1 VTSAATAQDPILL
14 AQSDTV
20 DSVLESVANNVDSLN
35 KETLVAYWDLVRDVW
50 NYGIGGTSLGNILIA
65 LGILVVFLI
74 FRQFFSRFILR
85 RVKAIAQRSTNKIDD
100 TLATALSEPVRFV
113 PVALG
118 VFFATE
124 YLDLSGTPEAF
135 ATSLNRS
142 LIVIIIFWTL
152 YRMVDPLSFLLG
164 RVERIFTS
172 AMVDWLIKAI
182 KVLVALIGAATV
194 LEIWGIQVG
203 PIIAGL
209 GLFGVAVALGAQ
221 DLFKNL
227 IAGILIL
234 VEKRFAIGEWI
245 HVDGVVEGTVESI
258 GFRSTFVRRFDK
270 APVFVPNAQLSDV
283 AITNF
288 SRMTHRRI
296 YWIIGVEYR
305 TTTDQLRAVRDA
317 IEDYIVKSPDIVP
330 AKEAT
335 QFVRLD
341 KFNDSS
347 IDFMLYC
354 FTKTTVWG
362 EYLKIKEDLA
372 YAVKAIVEDAGT
384 GFAFPSRSLYLET
397 MPGSSAEIFSPP
409 DDKSGGKEEASSK
422 SETKA
427 KSDAESKSR
436 EEDLSTDSS
445 IDGGSDRKKQPA
457 PKQGDDGGN
466 GT

>member
-1 VTSAATAQDPILL
+1 MTTSPDTIIL
-14 AQSDTV
+14 AQSEPV
-20 DSVLESVANNVDSLN
+20 ESVIETLSSTFSNLES
-35 KETLVAYWDLVRDVW
+35 ETLTDYWALVKDVW
-50 NYGIGGTSLGNILIA
+50 TYGIGGTSLGDILIA
-65 LGILVVFLI
+65 LGILLVFLI

-85 RVKAIAQRSTNKIDD
+85 RVAKIVASSSNKLDD
-100 TLATALSEPVRFV
+100 TLATALSEPVRFIPAV
-113 PVALG
+113 IG
-118 VFFATE
+118 IFFATE
-124 YLDLSGTPEAF
+124 YLDLSGTPQAM

-142 LIVIIIFWTL
+142 LIVFVVFWTL

-164 RVERIFTS
+164 KIERVFTS

-182 KVLVALIGAATV
+182 KLLVALIGIATI
-194 LEIWGIQVG
+194 LEIWGIQVA

-245 HVDGVVEGTVESI
+245 QVDGVVEGTVESI

-283 AITNF
+283 AVTNF
-288 SRMTHRRI
+288 SRMTYRRI
-296 YWIIGVEYR
+296 YWVIGVEYR
-305 TTTDQLRAVRDA
+305 TTTDQLRQIRDG
-317 IEDYIVKSPDIVP
+317 IEDYITSNPDFV
-330 AKEAT
+330 AADKAT
-335 QFVRLD
+335 LFVRLD
-341 KFNDSS
+341 RFNDSS
-347 IDFMLYC
+347 IDFMVYC

-362 EYLKIKEDLA
+362 EYLKVKEDLA
-372 YAVKAIVEDAGT
+372 YAVKAIVEDAGS

-397 MPGSSAEIFSPP
+397 VPGSSPELFSPP
-409 DDKSGGKEEASSK
+409 EQSAGSSATEEQS
-422 SETKA
+422 T
-427 KSDAESKSR
+427 SR

-445 IDGGSDRKKQPA
+445 LDGGSDRKKQPK
-457 PKQGDDGGN
+457 PRKGDDGGN